1 MYLVLPP
8 QYLIISNFP
17 VKHALLNKILS
28 GIVPVSDNGNDESNK
43 ESNSDETIFCS
54 FPDQVYPHFDDLVF
68 LLVLLNYMASHDYI
82 LCFKISNIFFF
93 RIGPLLLCSRGSII
107 EPIGLRIQ
115 FPPQRDLL

>member
-28 GIVPVSDNGNDESNK
+28 GIVPVSDNGNNEGNK
-43 ESNSDETIFCS
+43 EGNSDETIFCS

-115 FPPQRDLL
+115 FPPQKDLI